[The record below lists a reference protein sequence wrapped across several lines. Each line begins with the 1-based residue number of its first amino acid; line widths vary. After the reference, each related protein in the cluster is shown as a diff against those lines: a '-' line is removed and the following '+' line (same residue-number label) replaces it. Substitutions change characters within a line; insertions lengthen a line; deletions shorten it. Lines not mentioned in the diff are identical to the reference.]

1 MAMKV
6 YQNGDVCEI
15 DKSGQPLLQIP
26 LQNCALSIIGTD
38 VRVFNQL
45 DETISRTDDVAEIQ
59 NQAGTLIG
67 DIYDVVKYLNVFI
80 RSGFTNAKLDTIG
93 TSSGGGG
100 GETNTASN
108 VGTGAGQV
116 FKQKTGVDLE
126 FKTIKAGTNIT
137 VTNNADDI
145 TIDASGGSGEVNTA
159 SNIGTGAGV
168 FKQKTGVD
176 LELRKINSNDFGVT
190 ENANDIT
197 VNTSSSMITNQ
208 ASVTPASGMEVLL
221 NDSGTLK
228 RGDVSSFLGGGGAEP
243 YEQDSF
249 MHEYL
254 LAKQKS
260 ANSGSRTTGFADGVA
275 RCNPFV
281 FDQDVQI
288 KAFGVNIVTPR
299 TADAYF
305 GIYEFTSNTTPF
317 TGVYTFTK
325 VYQEPTVFSPSVSG
339 SNAVTL
345 TTPYTCTAGTVYAV
359 ILVMDNSVG
368 GNVQFQC
375 FQNLEAHPLAGFTP
389 TSLGASNKCRFFN
402 ASITITAST
411 LPSTIDFNVN
421 TDNRFSG
428 ACYLKLKNV

>member
-1 MAMKV
+1 MIPIGIKNLTV
-6 YQNGDVCEI
+6 NTLYVKE
-15 DKSGQPLLQIP
+15 LQIE
-26 LQNCALSIIGTD
+26 IEG
-38 VRVFNQL
+38 
-45 DETISRTDDVAEIQ
+45 SRTEFLGTYDFFDLAAAQSLKDFINAGSAVIIRDGVQ
-59 NQAGTLIG
+59 LSQADSLAYVT
-67 DIYDVVKYLNVFI
+67 
-80 RSGFTNAKLDTIG
+80 TP
-93 TSSGGGG
+93 SSGCG
-100 GETNTASN
+100 GEVNTASN
-108 VGTGAGQV
+108 VGTGAGEV
-116 FKQKTGVDLE
+116 FKQKVGVDLE

-137 VTNNADDI
+137 VTNNASDI
-145 TIDASGGSGEVNTA
+145 TIDAAGGSGEVNTA
-159 SNIGTGAGV
+159 SNIGTGTDV

-176 LELRKINSNDFGVT
+176 LEFRKINSTELDVT
-190 ENANDIT
+190 QNTNDIT
-197 VNTSSSMITNQ
+197 LSANSTLISGQS
-208 ASVTPASGMEVLL
+208 SVTAATGMEVLL

-228 RGDVSSFLGGGGAEP
+228 KADVSGFLGGGGSEP
-243 YEQDSF
+243 YAQDSF

-260 ANSGSRTTGFADGVA
+260 SNSGSRTTGFADGVA

-288 KAFGVNIVTPR
+288 KAFGVNIITPR

-305 GIYEFTSNTTPF
+305 GIYEFTSNTTPY
-317 TGVYTFTK
+317 TGAYTFTK
-325 VYQEPTVFSPSVSG
+325 VYQEPSVFSPSVAG
-339 SNAVTL
+339 SNTVTL

-389 TSLGASNKCRFFN
+389 TALSASNKARFFTN
-402 ASITITAST
+402 ASVTITAGS
-411 LPSTIDFNVN
+411 LPSTVDFTVN